1 MPQTPLSGI
10 IFSRGSTL
18 NAGMHAPQSTEEY
31 PISWPVP
38 DLPAL
43 FLRSTMS
50 GVYGR
55 LRPPP
60 KVRVIRATVLPPFK
74 MSPPAE
80 PPPVNAVQV
89 SARSRRSH
97 LSHLVAKETSGFS
110 PLTRVQ

>member
-50 GVYGR
+50 GVYGSVHTR
-55 LRPPP
+55 LLHDHGTIFSMT
-60 KVRVIRATVLPPFK
+60 VRVQSPASSAQGSGHPRHGAT
-74 MSPPAE
+74 
-80 PPPVNAVQV
+80 AVQDV
-89 SARSRRSH
+89 TA
-97 LSHLVAKETSGFS
+97 G
-110 PLTRVQ
+110 